1 MNRMCDVTRKTVGP
15 LSALGLN
22 KTVASDQFR
31 LISGFSP
38 HKSERVVEN

>member
-1 MNRMCDVTRKTVGP
+1 MCDVTRKTVGP
-15 LSALGLN
+15 LSALGFN
-22 KTVASDQFR
+22 KFR